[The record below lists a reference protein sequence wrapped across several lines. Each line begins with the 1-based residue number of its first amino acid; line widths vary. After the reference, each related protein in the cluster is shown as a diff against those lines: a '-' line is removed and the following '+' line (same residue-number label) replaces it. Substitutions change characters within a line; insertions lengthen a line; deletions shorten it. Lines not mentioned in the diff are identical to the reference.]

1 MNSVS
6 VTGKNWI
13 LKKFDQEKIIY
24 LKDNYS
30 LDEITA
36 KLLVLRNIEKEDINS
51 FLNPSIK
58 NFLPNPNNLLDMK
71 KSSLRTLKAI
81 KNKEKIGIFGDYDVD
96 GATST
101 ALLGKYF
108 DELEL
113 AYEIYI
119 PDRKTEGYGPSI
131 EGFKELIKKDVKI
144 IFTVDCG
151 TLSFEAIDYAKNK
164 NIDVIVLD
172 HHQSEINLPKA
183 YSVVNPNRLDDQ
195 SNLQYL
201 CAAGVSFMFL
211 VSINRQLRL
220 IDWFKKN
227 SINEPNLI
235 NYLDLVSLGTVCDV
249 VPLIGLNRAIVKQGL
264 KILNA
269 KKNLGL
275 KTLLDICKIEANP
288 SIYHLGYVLGPR
300 INAGGRV
307 GKCSHGANLL
317 LNSNPKEAFKL
328 ASELDQYN
336 KERKM
341 LEKDLLEKILIESK
355 GKLKDPILI
364 LEGKDWHEGIIGI
377 VAARL
382 KDKFNKPTII
392 ISINGKIG
400 KASARSI
407 VGFDIGSAII
417 AATQEKILIKGGGHK
432 MAGGFSINISDIE
445 KFKQFMFRKFKNIN
459 EDLTQQKPLFLDSKI
474 APSAINLEF
483 YDKVNVLSPFGSG
496 NPEPKFI
503 VENLKPVNSKIVGQ
517 KHIKS
522 VLIGSEGTSVKTIAF
537 NATDSE
543 LGAYLLKKNNNT
555 FNIAGKLSLNEWR
568 GQKNVEFIID
578 DISVNKNNK
587 NTVPSSI
594 G

>member
-1 MNSVS
+1 M
-6 VTGKNWI
+6 
-13 LKKFDQEKIIY
+13 L
-24 LKDNYS
+24 
-30 LDEITA
+30 A
-36 KLLVLRNIEKEDINS
+36 LRNIKKEDISS

-58 NFLPNPNNLLDMK
+58 NFLPNPNNLLDME
-71 KSSLRTLKAI
+71 KSSLRTLEAI
-81 KNKEKIGIFGDYDVD
+81 KNKEKIGVFGDYDVD

-101 ALLGKYF
+101 ALLGRYF
-108 DELEL
+108 DELKL
-113 AYEIYI
+113 TYEIYI

-131 EGFKELIKKDVKI
+131 KGFKELIEKNVKV

-151 TLSFEAIDYAKNK
+151 TLSFQAIDYAKSK

-183 YSVVNPNRLDDQ
+183 YSVVNPNRLDDK
-195 SNLQYL
+195 SDLQYL

-211 VSINRQLRL
+211 VSINRELRL
-220 IDWFKKN
+220 IDWFKNN
-227 SINEPNLI
+227 SIDEPNLI

-249 VPLIGLNRAIVKQGL
+249 VPLVGLNRAIVKQGL
-264 KILNA
+264 KILKA

-275 KTLLDICKIEANP
+275 KTLLDICKIETNP
-288 SIYHLGYVLGPR
+288 SIYHLGYILGPR

-317 LNSNPKEAFKL
+317 LNSNPKEVFKL
-328 ASELDQYN
+328 ATELDQYN
-336 KERKM
+336 KERQM
-341 LEKDLLEKILIESK
+341 LEKDLIKKILIESEN
-355 GKLKDPILI
+355 KLKDPVLI
-364 LEGKDWHEGIIGI
+364 LQGSNWHEGIIGI

-382 KDKFNKPTII
+382 KDKFNKPAII
-392 ISINGKIG
+392 ISINGDIG

-417 AATQEKILIKGGGHK
+417 AATQEKILLKGGGHK
-432 MAGGFSINISDIE
+432 MAGGFSINISNIE
-445 KFKQFMFRKFKNIN
+445 KFKEFIFRKFKNIN

-483 YDKVNVLSPFGSG
+483 YDKINVLSPFGSG
-496 NPEPKFI
+496 NPEPRFI
-503 VENLKPVNSKIVGQ
+503 IENLKPANSKIVGD

-522 VLIGSEGTSVKTIAF
+522 VLIGAEGTSIKTIAF
-537 NATDSE
+537 NATDNE

-578 DISVNKNNK
+578 DISVNKNMK
-587 NTVPSSI
+587 N
-594 G
+594 